1 VRTKTGYRDGDLGA
15 SPRMTNLL
23 ANMTHEYN
31 GERIHQ
37 RDVIKNEHLQMAFI
51 EAQHLRKESV

>member
-15 SPRMTNLL
+15 
-23 ANMTHEYN
+23 
-31 GERIHQ
+31 RIHQ